1 MRDGEGRG
9 GGVLVL
15 VPGLVRLVAG
25 MGTVKECMECD
36 DVISRMYMYI
46 CIHVPTLMYMDCTM
60 SCD

>member
-15 VPGLVRLVAG
+15 VPGLVRLMAG
-25 MGTVKECMECD
+25 TGTAKECMECD

-46 CIHVPTLMYMDCTM
+46 CTYSYVHGLYMILCNT
-60 SCD
+60 